1 MKFKGRCVK
10 VMLAVVTKKL
20 KMHDHSNMIKIVS
33 FLAGRSLN
41 LRFFYV
47 VALPFTIHGLIASN
61 GGEKNMDKHM

>member
-1 MKFKGRCVK
+1 
-10 VMLAVVTKKL
+10 
-20 KMHDHSNMIKIVS
+20 MHDHSNMIKIVS